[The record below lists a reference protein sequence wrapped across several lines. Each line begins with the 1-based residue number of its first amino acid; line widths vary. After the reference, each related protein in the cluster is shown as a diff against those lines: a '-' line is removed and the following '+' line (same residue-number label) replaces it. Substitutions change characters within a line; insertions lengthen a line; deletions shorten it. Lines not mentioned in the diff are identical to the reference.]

1 MRKLTY
7 TTQLNRYY
15 IGESTSGSTNDIL
28 ITDGKIT
35 LKLEDCLIWESEL
48 FTLNDFDDI
57 VGKLIESELTGQ
69 TFLDLEGW
77 SLEDV
82 E

>member
-1 MRKLTY
+1 MRTLQY
-7 TTQLNRYY
+7 TTQANRYY
-15 IGESTSGSTNDIL
+15 IGESTSGITNDIY
-28 ITDGKIT
+28 ITDGQYT

-57 VGKLIESELTGQ
+57 VSKLIESELTGQ

-77 SLEDV
+77 SLEEV
-82 E
+82 A